1 MTRQAELLNRIDE
14 IPQKYF
20 GEIIDFLGY
29 LQHKAQQEAYGSV
42 PPFDSN
48 SGQEASKKVI
58 PLSKDSNGKLLLTKE
73 MIDEMLQNSPLTRS
87 LSGILSGMGDVDL
100 DKARMERLAKHL

>member
-20 GEIIDFLGY
+20 GEVINFLGY
-29 LQHKAQQEAYGSV
+29 LQHKAQQEAKLPV
-42 PPFDSN
+42 
-48 SGQEASKKVI
+48 A

-73 MIDEMLQNSPLTRS
+73 TIDEMLQNSPHTRA
-87 LSGILSGMGDVDL
+87 LSGVLAGMGDAGSQAAVDL
-100 DKARMERLAKHL
+100 DKVRAERLAKHQ